1 MHAPLITDPTYRDVS
16 QLMLV
21 DVEDESIFFSDA
33 EDVSRESDCADPRV
47 LYDPRCVSGWAM
59 SRTRR
64 AVDFSF
70 AAFALLLTSPIML
83 VVAIFVRLSS
93 KGPALFRQERMGR
106 NGEVFTLYKF
116 RSMRLAPVSKR
127 DADWQSHTVIGDQRI
142 TLIGRLLRKYKLDEL
157 PQFWNIMRGDMSL
170 IGPRPKLPHHE
181 AIHMPFRP
189 GITGAATLAFRYEE
203 EMLGTVPAKHLD
215 VYYDRHIKPRK
226 AEIDWEYMTQA
237 SLRSDL
243 RIVWL
248 TIKACLGS
256 EESDWQVSL
265 PKFTPESAD

>member
-1 MHAPLITDPTYRDVS
+1 MHAPLITDPTYRDVGH
-16 QLMLV
+16 LMLV
-21 DVEDESIFFSDA
+21 DVEGETIFFSDA
-33 EDVSRESDCADPRV
+33 EEVSRESDCADPRV

-64 AVDFSF
+64 AVDFCF
-70 AAFALLLTSPIML
+70 ATFALLLTAPIML
-83 VVAIFVRLSS
+83 LVAIFVRLSS

-116 RSMRLAPVSKR
+116 RSMRVANDGGSCVT
-127 DADWQSHTVIGDQRI
+127 ATGDSRI
-142 TLIGRLLRKYKLDEL
+142 TPMGRMLRKCKLDEL
-157 PQFWNIMRGDMSL
+157 PQFWNIFLGDMSL
-170 IGPRPKLPHHE
+170 IGPRPKLPHLE
-181 AIHMPFRP
+181 PLHMPFRP

-203 EMLGTVPAKHLD
+203 EMLGTVPATHLD

-237 SLRSDL
+237 SLWSDL